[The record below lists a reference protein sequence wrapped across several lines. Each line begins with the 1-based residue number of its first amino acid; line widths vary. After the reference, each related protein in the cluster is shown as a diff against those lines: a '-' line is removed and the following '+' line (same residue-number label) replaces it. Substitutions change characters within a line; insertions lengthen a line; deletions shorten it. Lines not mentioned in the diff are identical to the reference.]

1 MQHPDPDDLALIALG
16 EDRGE
21 AIADHVDGCATCQ
34 EEIAAFATT
43 VGLAELANYGED
55 APPPGEHVWL
65 AIANELGF
73 SGATSTAT
81 MKDASATAS
90 PAMSDSGD
98 AGRPELNGGGPA
110 LRSVPGSGTGVPTG
124 PAVAAPQPDRRR
136 SRWVAPLAAIVVGV
150 AIGAGAVI
158 IAQNR
163 SNNETIEAI
172 APLTPVDT
180 GPLAADAG
188 RQLGEAELV
197 AVPAGNQVRVNA
209 ADLPATGNSY
219 EVWLFGDEGTMV
231 SLGTLSDGVGT
242 FTVPN
247 GIDPQVYRVVDVSE
261 EPPDGKPAHSGVSLV
276 RGAFG

>member
-21 AIADHVDGCATCQ
+21 AIADHVDNCAICQ

-73 SGATSTAT
+73 TGATSTVT
-81 MKDASATAS
+81 MKDTAAPDS
-90 PAMSDSGD
+90 PAASNSAA
-98 AGRPELNGGGPA
+98 AGRPELNGGGPV
-110 LRSVPGSGTGVPTG
+110 LRSVPDNGADVTD
-124 PAVAAPQPDRRR
+124 PALTAPQPRRRR

-158 IAQNR
+158 VAQNR
-163 SNNETIEAI
+163 SSDETIEAV

-219 EVWLFGDEGTMV
+219 EVWLFGDEGNMV
-231 SLGTLSDGVGT
+231 SLGTLSDGAGT

-247 GIDPQVYRVVDVSE
+247 GIDPRVYRVVDVSE

-276 RGAFG
+276 RGAFS